1 MTLRT
6 TARRTGDAGQAF
18 PLYITAV
25 AGMLFLA
32 LAFYAV
38 GRAGATRNAGQTA
51 ADAAALAAAQNYR
64 DQLRL
69 TLLRTITDGG
79 DWAEL
84 LNGRGL
90 GPGDAC
96 ADADRFAAAND
107 ADLTGPGCVPGYLPT
122 SFSVT
127 VRTRRAVGDSV
138 IPGTEHRHARARA
151 TAVVRPRCAYQPPP
165 TPSPSPTGTPRH
177 GPKGRGHHPKP
188 HPTPDPRH
196 GKPPLELDCEGR
208 TLTIDPE
215 HPELFPEARDLF
227 SVRLAE

>member
-1 MTLRT
+1 M
-6 TARRTGDAGQAF
+6 TARRSGDAGQAF
-18 PLYITAV
+18 PLYVTAV

-32 LAFYAV
+32 LAYYAV

-69 TLLRTITDGG
+69 ALLDTITSGG

-84 LNGRGL
+84 LSGRGL

-96 ADADRFAAAND
+96 ADADRFAARND

-127 VRTRRAVGDSV
+127 VRTRSAVGSSV
-138 IPGTEHRHARARA
+138 IPGTERRHARARA
-151 TAVVRPRCAYQPPP
+151 TAVLRPRCAYQAPPP
-165 TPSPSPTGTPRH
+165 PSADPTPTAPGH
-177 GPKGRGHHPKP
+177 GPKDKGRA
-188 HPTPDPRH
+188 PDPPR
-196 GKPPLELDCEGR
+196 GKPPLELDCEGG
-208 TLTIDPE
+208 TLTIDPR
-215 HPELFPEARDLF
+215 HPDLFPEARDLF